1 MERRLRAAFE
11 NVDLRVLAGIL
22 SGGGIIAIPTDT
34 IYGLHCIFSNEGT
47 LRKLIGLKGRDINK
61 GLILLASNVNMV
73 DGLVSF
79 WPGDS
84 RVGLSSIW
92 PAPLTAILP
101 ASENLNPFVAPGGKV
116 AVRVPS
122 FKRLVELIDMLGEP
136 IVSTSANK
144 SGAPPTSSMR
154 EVEKQFPDLDAYLSR
169 RGRHAKSVSTIVDFT
184 IGEGRVVREGAYDY
198 YNSPK

>member
-34 IYGLHCIFSNEGT
+34 IYGLHCIFSNEST
-47 LRKLIGLKGRDINK
+47 LRKLIGLKGRDRNK

-101 ASENLNPFVAPGGKV
+101 ASENLNPFVAPGGRV

-144 SGAPPTSSMR
+144 SGAPPTTSMR
-154 EVEKQFPDLDAYLSR
+154 EVEEQFPDLDAYLSR

-184 IGEGRVVREGAYDY
+184 NGEGRVVREGAYDY